1 MNSKILFL
9 TFITILVEFT
19 HGQSPTPPTP
29 TETYANKK
37 VLVGPDV
44 YILYWNYN
52 STDITFELQV
62 KSSGWAG
69 FGISP
74 NGGMENSNVIL
85 FWMNSEGTSNFTE
98 RNTNGGMVTPTINTK
113 QQWFP
118 LLTKKQDG
126 YLISKSTRKI
136 KLCDTTGQ
144 HKDIDA
150 GTPHVIYS
158 WGSNFVNGDAAY
170 HGTNRST
177 KLLPLI
183 SSLNSA
189 VNLNMS
195 QITTTDFRVNVK
207 FKFFQF
213 NS

>member
-1 MNSKILFL
+1 M
-9 TFITILVEFT
+9 
-19 HGQSPTPPTP
+19 
-29 TETYANKK
+29 
-37 VLVGPDV
+37 
-44 YILYWNYN
+44 
-52 STDITFELQV
+52 

-74 NGGMENSNVIL
+74 NGDMENSNVIL
-85 FWMNSEGTSNFTE
+85 FWMNSDGTSNFTE
-98 RNTNGGMVTPTINTK
+98 RNTNGGKVTPTINTK
-113 QQWFP
+113 QLWFP
-118 LLTKKQDG
+118 LLTKTQDG

-158 WGSNFVNGDAAY
+158 WGSNFVSGDAAY
-170 HGTNRST
+170 HGTKRST
-177 KLLPLI
+177 KSLPLI

-195 QITTTDFRVNVK
+195 QITTTDFRVNVNVK
-207 FKFFQF
+207 NFLRISHIGKIFPGLGHVTMSKLVPEQF
-213 NS
+213 CRSVTNETAEKSN